1 MASLEWKDSYRIGVE
16 DIDRQH
22 KNLFILLGK
31 LDNSI
36 KDGQHNPMVGQA
48 LKQLVDYSV
57 THFREEEKVMVM
69 VGYPDFDNHRKQ
81 HREFVAQLTGI
92 LKDLKEGKD
101 ITASKLLEFLH
112 NWLVDHILGEDVKI
126 AYAVQAEERDL
137 DT

>member
-1 MASLEWKDSYRIGVE
+1 MGSLEWKDSYRIGVE

-31 LDNSI
+31 LEESL

-69 VGYPDFDNHRKQ
+69 IDYADFDNHRRQ
-81 HREFVAQLTGI
+81 HREFVGQLTGI
-92 LKDLKEGKD
+92 LKDLKAGKE
-101 ITASKLLEFLH
+101 ITASELVEFLH
-112 NWLVDHILGEDVKI
+112 DWLVDHILGEDVKI
-126 AYAVQAEERDL
+126 AYAVRAAEENL